1 MKKKWL
7 IAASGLFVGAVLG
20 ACSTDGGSQT
30 SSTSTGTTA
39 STSSEVQKLLV
50 TIEIKEDGK
59 TVTEKKVD
67 VPVGTS
73 VFDALKGNFEIKD
86 DNGFITAIDGKAQD
100 EAAGKYWMYDVN
112 GAEATVGAKD
122 YTLNDKDT
130 VVFELSSM

>member
-7 IAASGLFVGAVLG
+7 IAVSSLIMGGVLS
-20 ACSTDGGSQT
+20 ACSTGNDKQIADTSQA
-30 SSTSTGTTA
+30 GTTT
-39 STSSEVQKLLV
+39 TSEAQKLLV

-59 TVTEKKVD
+59 QLVEKNIQ

-73 VFDALKGNFEIKD
+73 VFDALKDSFEIKD
-86 DNGFITAIDGKAQD
+86 DKGFITAIDGKSQD
-100 EAAGKYWMYDVN
+100 ETAGKYWMYTVN

-122 YTLNDKDT
+122 YVLNDKDT

>member
-7 IAASGLFVGAVLG
+7 IAVSSLIMGGVLS
-20 ACSTDGGSQT
+20 ACSTRNDKQMAGTSQA
-30 SSTSTGTTA
+30 GTTT
-39 STSSEVQKLLV
+39 TSEAQKLLV

-59 TVTEKKVD
+59 QLVEKKIQ

-73 VFDALKGNFEIKD
+73 VFDALKDSFEIKD
-86 DNGFITAIDGKAQD
+86 DKGFITAIDGKSQD
-100 EAAGKYWMYDVN
+100 ETAGKYWMYTVN

-122 YTLNDKDT
+122 YVLNDKDT

>member
-7 IAASGLFVGAVLG
+7 IAVSSLIMGGVLS
-20 ACSTDGGSQT
+20 ACSTGNDKQMADT
-30 SSTSTGTTA
+30 SKAGTTT
-39 STSSEVQKLLV
+39 TSEAQKLLV

-59 TVTEKKVD
+59 QLVEKNIQ

-73 VFDALKGNFEIKD
+73 VFDALKDSFEIKD
-86 DNGFITAIDGKAQD
+86 DKGFITAIDGKSQD
-100 EAAGKYWMYDVN
+100 ETAGKYWMYTVN

-122 YTLNDKDT
+122 YVLNDKDT